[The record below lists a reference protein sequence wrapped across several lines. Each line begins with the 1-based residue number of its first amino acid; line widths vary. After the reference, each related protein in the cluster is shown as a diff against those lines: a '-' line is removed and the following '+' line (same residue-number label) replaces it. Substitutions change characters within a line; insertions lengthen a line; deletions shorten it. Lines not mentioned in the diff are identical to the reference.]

1 MSVSASLPIIASGDW
16 QRQDH
21 LSDYRYEWLN
31 DMLVER
37 ATWDASA
44 PQQQLGAVTIAG
56 PGYIWFRFW
65 LAEGDRIVDKYF
77 DPQGAPIG
85 MYAHVGMG
93 LPHHGRGFSM
103 VALILGL
110 WITDSDDDKT
120 NADAPDTLRY
130 YDVEYNYATWQMVNY
145 YGTNDWH
152 VLDVLALKSVPE
164 PASLLVLAIGG
175 AAILRR
181 RKAV

>member
-16 QRQDH
+16 QQQTH

-44 PQQQLGAVTIAG
+44 PVQQLGAVTIAG

-65 LAEGDRIVDKYF
+65 LAEGDRILDKYF
-77 DPQGAPIG
+77 DPEGQPLG

-93 LPHHGRGFSM
+93 LPHQGRGFSM
-103 VALILGL
+103 VDLILGL
-110 WITDSDDDKT
+110 WITAQSHVTVYNEARFDGAVRRGLLS
-120 NADAPDTLRY
+120 P
-130 YDVEYNYATWQMVNY
+130 VEAEHAEHQIREIT
-145 YGTNDWH
+145 TAIAH
-152 VLDVLALKSVPE
+152 KRFPPALVRNF
-164 PASLLVLAIGG
+164 
-175 AAILRR
+175 AILP
-181 RKAV
+181 KSP

>member
-21 LSDYRYEWLN
+21 LSDYRHEWLN

-44 PQQQLGAVTIAG
+44 PPQQLGAVTIAG

-77 DPQGAPIG
+77 DPEGRPIG

-110 WITDSDDDKT
+110 WITGQSHVTVYNEARFDAAVRNGELSPVEAEHAEHQIREITTAIAYKHFPPALVRNFAIIPKT
-120 NADAPDTLRY
+120 
-130 YDVEYNYATWQMVNY
+130 V
-145 YGTNDWH
+145 
-152 VLDVLALKSVPE
+152 
-164 PASLLVLAIGG
+164 
-175 AAILRR
+175 
-181 RKAV
+181 